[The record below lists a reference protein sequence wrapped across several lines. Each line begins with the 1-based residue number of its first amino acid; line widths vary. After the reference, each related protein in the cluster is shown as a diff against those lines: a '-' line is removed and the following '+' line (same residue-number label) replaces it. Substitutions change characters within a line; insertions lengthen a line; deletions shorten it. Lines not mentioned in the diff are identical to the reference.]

1 MPTEE
6 ETILYQKQIEAW
18 AEAHR
23 DAMIEDIKTLVRIRS
38 DKDPSLP
45 GKPYGEGPADVLQKA
60 LSLAE
65 GYGFY
70 VTNYDNYVGTVDFK
84 AENDHHLDILS
95 HLDVVPVADGWTVTE
110 PFDPIVQDG
119 RIYGRGTADDKGP
132 SIAAL
137 YALRCVK
144 ELGVPLKH
152 NVRLI
157 WGCDEECGSSD
168 IAYYF
173 QKEPEAVYTFSPDA
187 DFPVINIEKGG
198 LAGTITAEYEKTDV
212 LPRIRSLD
220 AGLKINVVPD
230 RCTLTIEGMRKGV
243 AEIYCAAAKDR
254 TSVRFQV
261 LLKSMLSEL
270 GHMRLIREWAT
281 MRSQR
286 RLS

>member
-38 DKDPSLP
+38 DKEPSLP

-60 LSLAE
+60 LALAE
-65 GYGFY
+65 GYGFH
-70 VTNYDNYVGTVDFK
+70 VTNYDNYVGTVDYK
-84 AENDHHLDILS
+84 TENDHHLDILS

-187 DFPVINIEKGG
+187 VDIMTGSETGPGQKSGEMIRQ
-198 LAGTITAEYEKTDV
+198 ITD
-212 LPRIRSLD
+212 
-220 AGLKINVVPD
+220 
-230 RCTLTIEGMRKGV
+230 TLYT
-243 AEIYCAAAKDR
+243 
-254 TSVRFQV
+254 
-261 LLKSMLSEL
+261 
-270 GHMRLIREWAT
+270 
-281 MRSQR
+281 
-286 RLS
+286 